1 MEQLHYN
8 LHRSFFNQNMRDFDM
23 KHKISENQWAI
34 LAEVQKAGHP
44 LSIQQIQEQSGIDQS
59 QIASTLRFAEEL
71 GWLKVDE
78 QDRTELIATEELC
91 QTMERGLPERQAIQ
105 LMRLRPEISM
115 SELADAAREQGFA
128 INEVVKWGSI
138 KQWITK
144 EGSVLKLTE
153 IGRTHLDT
161 PSPDEQIL
169 NMLCT
174 AQTLF
179 ADQLPQAEFH
189 FEDTRPLLEKRNNLI
204 KIKTRSWRRAQITD
218 IGIKTMANEVEI
230 IRERNVLSSEDIS
243 SGDWR
248 NLTLRR
254 YDITLPA
261 ERIYPAKVHL
271 MQKIIAETRRAFLEM
286 GFTEVVS
293 PMVES
298 AFWDF
303 DALFQPQDH
312 PARDMQD
319 TFYLEQP
326 NLARLPAQ
334 DIVKRIKATHENG
347 GDTGSS
353 GWGYQWSEEKARQ
366 VVLRTHTT
374 ATSIRALAS
383 DPNPPRKVFCVGKVF
398 RNESIS
404 YKHLPE
410 FFQVDGIIIDEDA
423 NLSTLMG
430 TLKKFYE
437 KMGFTQIQFK
447 PSFYP
452 YTEPSA
458 DINVYME
465 SRQKWIELGGAG
477 IFRPEVTRP
486 FGCNVPVLAWGLGL
500 DRLAMI
506 RYGISDIRELYW
518 SDLEKIT
525 EVPLCR

>member
-1 MEQLHYN
+1 
-8 LHRSFFNQNMRDFDM
+8 M
-23 KHKISENQWAI
+23 KHKISENQWTVFSEI
-34 LAEVQKAGHP
+34 RRAEQP
-44 LSIQQIQEQSGIDQS
+44 LSIQEIQDSTGIDQS
-59 QIASTLRFAEEL
+59 QVSSTLRFGEEQN
-71 GWLKVDE
+71 WLEISE
-78 QDRTELIATEELC
+78 QVRTELLAGEELP
-91 QTMERGLPERQAIQ
+91 QAVAEGLPERQAMK
-105 LMRLRPEISM
+105 LMRNRGEISM
-115 SELADAAREQGFA
+115 AELAAAARDSGFA
-128 INEVVKWGSI
+128 VNEVVKWGAQR
-138 KQWITK
+138 QWLLK
-144 EGSVLKLTE
+144 EGAGLKLTE
-153 IGRTHLDT
+153 QGKSQLDRL
-161 PSPDEQIL
+161 SQDEEIL
-169 NMLCT
+169 NRLNS
-174 AQTLF
+174 AKTLF
-179 ADQLPQAEFH
+179 ADQLSALGLDYEAA
-189 FEDTRPLLEKRNNLI
+189 RPYLEKRSNLV
-204 KIKTRSWRRAQITD
+204 KLKTRTIRRAQLTEKGHKALEAD
-218 IGIKTMANEVEI
+218 IEI
-230 IRERNVLSSEDIS
+230 IRERTVLSSEEIS

-254 YDITLPA
+254 YDVTLPA

-271 MQKIIAETRRAFLEM
+271 MQKIIGETRRAFLEM
-286 GFTEVVS
+286 GFCEVVS

-319 TFYLEQP
+319 TFYLERPHTAQM
-326 NLARLPAQ
+326 PADELVSQ
-334 DIVKRIKATHENG
+334 VKATHEHG
-347 GDTGSS
+347 GDTGST
-353 GWGYQWSEEKARQ
+353 GWGYRWSEEKARQ
-366 VVLRTHTT
+366 IVLRTHTT
-374 ATSIRALAS
+374 ASSIRALAQ

-410 FFQVDGIIIDEDA
+410 FFQVDGIIIDEAA
-423 NLSTLMG
+423 NLSTLLG
-430 TLKKFYE
+430 TLKTFYH
-437 KMGFTQIQFK
+437 KMGFSQVRFK

-486 FGCNVPVLAWGLGL
+486 FGCRVPVLAWGLGL

>member
-1 MEQLHYN
+1 
-8 LHRSFFNQNMRDFDM
+8 M
-23 KHKISENQWAI
+23 KHKISENQWAVLSEI
-34 LAEVQKAGHP
+34 RQSAQP
-44 LSIQQIQEQSGIDQS
+44 LSIQQLQEKTGIDQS
-59 QIASTLRFAEEL
+59 QISSTLRFAEEL
-71 GWLKVDE
+71 GWLNIDE
-78 QDRTELIATEELC
+78 QERLELMATEELD
-91 QTMERGLPERQAIQ
+91 QAIGRGLPERQAIS
-105 LMRLRPEISM
+105 LMRHRSEISM
-115 SELADAAREQGFA
+115 SELAASARELGFA
-128 INEVVKWGSI
+128 VNEVVKWGVAR
-138 KQWITK
+138 QWIIKDGTC
-144 EGSVLKLTE
+144 LKLTE
-153 IGRTHLDT
+153 IGRSQLDT
-161 PSPDEQIL
+161 PGTDEQLLSLL
-169 NMLCT
+169 NT
-174 AQTLF
+174 RQSLF
-179 ADQLPQAEFH
+179 CDELPQYGFNYE
-189 FEDTRPLLEKRNNLI
+189 ETRPWLEKRSNLV
-204 KIKTRSWRRAQITD
+204 KIKVRTIRSARITETGVKALTD
-218 IGIKTMANEVEI
+218 EIEI
-230 IRERNVLSSEDIS
+230 IRERTILSTEEIS
-243 SGDWR
+243 SGEWR
-248 NLTLRR
+248 HLTLRR
-254 YDITLPA
+254 YDISLLA
-261 ERIYPAKVHL
+261 ERIYPAKIHL

-326 NLARLPAQ
+326 ARADLPARET
-334 DIVKRIKATHENG
+334 VARIKATHENG
-347 GDTGSS
+347 GDTGST

-366 VVLRTHTT
+366 IVLRTHTT
-374 ATSIRALAS
+374 ATSIRALAA

-410 FFQVDGIIIDEDA
+410 FFQVDGIIIDEGA
-423 NLSTLMG
+423 SFTTLLG
-430 TLKKFYE
+430 TLQKFYE
-437 KMGFTQIQFK
+437 KMGFSKIRFK

-486 FGCNVPVLAWGLGL
+486 FGCKVPVLAWGLGL